1 MIIKSFEQ
9 GILIGNGQYICHVKS
24 EGGGEEN
31 DFPPVLDQFALGSTW
46 EDTSESGEEVMT
58 VKYELKK
65 VEDSDPA
72 WYVIDPMTLDTDET
86 LYDVSNV
93 KHAYVEIAE
102 DKESILEVPIS

>member
-24 EGGGEEN
+24 EGGAGE
-31 DFPPVLDQFALGSTW
+31 DAFPPVLDQFALGSIW
-46 EDTSESGEEVMT
+46 EDTSENNEEVMT

-72 WYVIDPMTLDTDET
+72 WYMIDPMTLDTDET

-93 KHAYVEIAE
+93 KQAYVQIAE
-102 DKESILEVPIS
+102 DEESILEEPIS